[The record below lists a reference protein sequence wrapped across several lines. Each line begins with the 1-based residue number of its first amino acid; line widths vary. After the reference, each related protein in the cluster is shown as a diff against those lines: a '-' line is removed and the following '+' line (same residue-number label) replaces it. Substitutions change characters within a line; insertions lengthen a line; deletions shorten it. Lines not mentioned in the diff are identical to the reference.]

1 VACTQGDH
9 CQNRPAL
16 ATSLLSATTEYRVH
30 VEVIHSG
37 GHYVDRL
44 LAYLKSTSPEAVSA
58 HQVPAALPPM
68 LDDPAEFLPP
78 GSGQA
83 DVIIAVN
90 LHPELL
96 VEVAAQ
102 AAGRAL
108 IAPIED
114 PSWVRPGLQRQVTQ
128 VCSRR
133 GIETAFPKPFCAL
146 VPSTPAIAEFCAQ
159 FRAGRTEITLTISD
173 GRVAA
178 VEVLRGAP
186 CGLTAFLAQKL
197 IGLPAD
203 DSLPERA
210 GILHHT
216 YPCLATMN
224 PDPATGDTVMHASL
238 HLVRTCVAEAL
249 ARAGANATV
258 PRQG

>member
-1 VACTQGDH
+1 MH
-9 CQNRPAL
+9 I
-16 ATSLLSATTEYRVH
+16 
-30 VEVIHSG
+30 EVIHTG

-44 LAYLKSTSPEAVSA
+44 LAYLRSISPEAVAA
-58 HQVPAALPPM
+58 HGVPPALPPM

-78 GSGQA
+78 GFGQA

-96 VEVAAQ
+96 VEVAVQ
-102 AAGRAL
+102 AAGHARAL

-128 VCSRR
+128 LCSR
-133 GIETAFPKPFCAL
+133 GGMETAFPKPFCAL
-146 VPSTPAIAEFCAQ
+146 VPSTPAIAAFCAQ
-159 FRAGRTEITLTISD
+159 FRSGRTDLTLTISD
-173 GRVAA
+173 GRVTA
-178 VEVLRGAP
+178 VDVLRGAP
-186 CGLTAFLAQKL
+186 CGLTTFLAEKL
-197 IGLPAD
+197 VGLPAD

-210 GILHHT
+210 GIIHHT

-238 HLVRTCVAEAL
+238 HLVRQCVAEAL
-249 ARAGANATV
+249 ERAGAGAGASE
-258 PRQG
+258 QAG

>member
-9 CQNRPAL
+9 CQDRPAP
-16 ATSLLSATTEYRVH
+16 ATSLLSSTTEYRVH
-30 VEVIHSG
+30 VAVIHSG

-44 LAYLKSTSPEAVSA
+44 LAYLKSISPDAVTA
-58 HQVPAALPPM
+58 HGVPAALPPM

-78 GSGQA
+78 GFGQG

-133 GIETAFPKPFCAL
+133 DVETAFPKPFCAL
-146 VPSTPAIAEFCAQ
+146 VPRTPAIAEFCAQ
-159 FRAGRTEITLTISD
+159 FRAGRTEIALTITD

-178 VEVLRGAP
+178 AAVLRGAP
-186 CGLTAFLAQKL
+186 CGLTTFLAKKL
-197 IGLPAD
+197 VGLPAD

-210 GILHHT
+210 GVLHHT

-224 PDPATGDTVMHASL
+224 PDPATGDTIMHASL
-238 HLVRTCVAEAL
+238 HLVRKCVAEAL
-249 ARAGANATV
+249 ERARAGSGS
-258 PRQG
+258 RL

>member
-1 VACTQGDH
+1 M
-9 CQNRPAL
+9 
-16 ATSLLSATTEYRVH
+16 H

-37 GHYVDRL
+37 GHYVERL
-44 LAYLKSTSPEAVSA
+44 LAYLRSVSPEAVTA
-58 HQVPAALPPM
+58 RTVPAALPPM

-78 GSGQA
+78 GAGQA
-83 DVIIAVN
+83 EVIIAVN

-102 AAGRAL
+102 AAGHARAL

-114 PSWVRPGLQRQVTQ
+114 QSWVRPGLQRQVTQ
-128 VCSRR
+128 VCSRS
-133 GIETAFPKPFCAL
+133 GMETAFPKPFCAL
-146 VPSTPAIAEFCAQ
+146 VPNTPAIAEFCAQ
-159 FRAGRTEITLTISD
+159 FRAGRTEIALTTSD

-186 CGLTAFLAQKL
+186 CGLTTFLARKL

-203 DSLPERA
+203 ETLPERA
-210 GILHHT
+210 GQLHHT

-224 PDPATGDTVMHASL
+224 LDPATGDTIMHASL
-238 HLVRTCVAEAL
+238 HLVRQCVAEAVE
-249 ARAGANATV
+249 RATMGTGSPV
-258 PRQG
+258 